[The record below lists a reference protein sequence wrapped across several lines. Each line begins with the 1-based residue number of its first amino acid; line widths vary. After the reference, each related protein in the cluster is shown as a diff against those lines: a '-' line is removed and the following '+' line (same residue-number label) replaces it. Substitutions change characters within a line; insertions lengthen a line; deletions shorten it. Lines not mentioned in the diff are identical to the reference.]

1 VTQLHGLGYAT
12 IAAASGRAAL
22 ALVDQGARFDLLFTD
37 LIMPDGM
44 NGRQLAEEV
53 ARRRPGVAVLY
64 TSGYPQ
70 DTLAHHGRLDPGI
83 ALLSKPY
90 GKADL
95 AHMIRQAL
103 AGRGAEG

>member
-1 VTQLHGLGYAT
+1 
-12 IAAASGRAAL
+12 
-22 ALVDQGARFDLLFTD
+22 
-37 LIMPDGM
+37 M

-70 DTLAHHGRLDPGI
+70 DTLAHHGRLDPI
-83 ALLSKPY
+83 ALLGKPY

-95 AHMIRQAL
+95 ALMIRQAL
-103 AGRGAEG
+103 ASRGADR